1 MSTSAQMSACWQRER
16 ASTSLPQHK
25 SLLFNHFTAAVMDDE
40 LPIYRGRAFSR
51 KAPRDR
57 APVVENALRA
67 RDTILCGLN
76 LIRAKTNRAKQFGVA
91 VASGAWCL
99 SR

>member
-1 MSTSAQMSACWQRER
+1 
-16 ASTSLPQHK
+16 
-25 SLLFNHFTAAVMDDE
+25 MDDE
-40 LPIYRGRAFSR
+40 LPMFRGRAFSQ
-51 KAPRDR
+51 KAPRYR

-67 RDTILCGLN
+67 RDTILCGWN
-76 LIRAKTNRAKQFGVA
+76 LMRAKTNRAKQFGVA

>member
-1 MSTSAQMSACWQRER
+1 V
-16 ASTSLPQHK
+16 
-25 SLLFNHFTAAVMDDE
+25 FNRFTAAVMDDE
-40 LPIYRGRAFSR
+40 LPMHHGRGFSR
-51 KAPRDR
+51 EAPRYR
-57 APVVENALRA
+57 APVVENALRT

-76 LIRAKTNRAKQFGVA
+76 LMRAKTKRGKQFGVA